1 MISFFFCI
9 VSVDTG
15 SLTGCSAPSSV
26 SFRINTPGATQDL
39 DQWAQ
44 DLGSDKVV
52 CLFRAYESHNID
64 SNALDNRVKK
74 KKKNTK
80 ETNPCFCVWVAE
92 TPG

>member
-1 MISFFFCI
+1 M
-9 VSVDTG
+9 SVDTG
-15 SLTGCSAPSSV
+15 SLTGCSAPSAV
-26 SFRINTPGATQDL
+26 CFRINTPGATQDL

-52 CLFRAYESHNID
+52 CLFRAYEPQKIN

-74 KKKNTK
+74 KKKKK
-80 ETNPCFCVWVAE
+80 ETNLCFCVRVAE